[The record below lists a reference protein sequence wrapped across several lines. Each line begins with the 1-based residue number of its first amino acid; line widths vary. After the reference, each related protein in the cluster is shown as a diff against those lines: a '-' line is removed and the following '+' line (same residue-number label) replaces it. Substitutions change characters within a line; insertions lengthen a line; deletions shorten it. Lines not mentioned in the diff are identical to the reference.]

1 MITTSRTCHY
11 KINDGRPQSDATEQD
26 RSSTGISHH
35 CRLKQDGVSVASD
48 AQDQQCA
55 ARDRGQLQLEG
66 SPVSTAPH
74 LLKLAAT
81 SPAIKV

>member
-1 MITTSRTCHY
+1 MITTSRTVITRSTMEGRSPTLGS
-11 KINDGRPQSDATEQD
+11 KIVPARES
-26 RSSTGISHH
+26 SHH
-35 CRLKQDGVSVASD
+35 CRLEHDRASVATN

-81 SPAIKV
+81 SPAINL